1 VNFFGKRIKDERLKN
16 NMTVQELS
24 IRTNIDETTIN
35 NIEEGNLFPNI
46 NHLTEISKVFDK
58 HIGYFLRDVFVK

>member
-1 VNFFGKRIKDERLKN
+1 
-16 NMTVQELS
+16 MTVQELS